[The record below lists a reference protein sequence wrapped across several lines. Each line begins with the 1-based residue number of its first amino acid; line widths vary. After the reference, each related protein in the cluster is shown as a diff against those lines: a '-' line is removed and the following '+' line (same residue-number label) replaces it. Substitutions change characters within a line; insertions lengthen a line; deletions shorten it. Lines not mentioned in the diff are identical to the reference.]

1 MLTNHDCM
9 RDHPQK
15 PVLSQENP
23 KTFFMYVLIY
33 RITNPLQIQENTG
46 QLALS
51 N

>member
-46 QLALS
+46 QLA
-51 N
+51 